1 MDTKAYID
9 SLVQKGKTAVE
20 EISDYSQ
27 EQIDKMVQA
36 IAKASMAH
44 AMEVAQINMVETG
57 MGNLQALT
65 SMASGAMLF
74 YDGVKGQKSLG
85 LIEEDPVTGLR
96 TYAKPMGVLC
106 CSAPSTTPV
115 FNIIFVAI
123 HGLKSGNAVIS
134 CPHPNAKKCAIRE
147 IEVMREALDSVGAP
161 MDLLQVVEEPTVELS
176 GLLMEACDAII
187 AVGGTNMVKAAY
199 SKGKPCF
206 GVGQGNVQT
215 LLGKDYSELDNMA
228 KEMVE
233 SRINGNGVPC
243 TGEQTL
249 WIPREKHDAVVEA
262 FRKQGAVLI
271 NDPDVI
277 DQMRKTFFDARGINR
292 QIVGK
297 RPKKALA
304 AVGID
309 LEEVDDRAKL
319 ILVELNSWGK
329 DEPLAREI
337 MFPIIRL
344 NMYDDFEEA
353 VRLARGNLLIEGAG
367 HSAGVWSRDEKEI
380 EYAAHILPVGR
391 IMVEQGGGNS
401 TGSFFNGL
409 PFTNAVGCG
418 TWGGN
423 TISENLTFKHLRN
436 FTKVATMKN
445 AAAMMTMDFQAMM
458 ACD

>member
-1 MDTKAYID
+1 MDNKAYID
-9 SLVQKGKTAVE
+9 SLVLKGKAAVE
-20 EISDYSQ
+20 KISGYSQ

-36 IAKASMAH
+36 ISKASMAH

-65 SMASGAMLF
+65 SMSSGAMLF

-85 LIEEDPVTGLR
+85 LIDEDPVTGLR
-96 TYAKPMGVLC
+96 TFAKPMGVLC

-134 CPHPNAKKCAIRE
+134 CPHPNAKKCVIRE
-147 IEVMREALDSVGAP
+147 IEVMREALVSVGAP
-161 MDLLQVVEEPTVELS
+161 ADLLQVIEEPTIELS
-176 GLLMEACDAII
+176 GILMESCDAII
-187 AVGGTNMVKAAY
+187 AVGGAAMVKAAY

-215 LLGKDYSELDNMA
+215 LLGKDYADLDNMA
-228 KEMVE
+228 KNMFE

-249 WIPREKHDAVVEA
+249 WIPRDKHDAVVAA
-262 FRKQGAVLI
+262 FEKLGAYYL
-271 NDPDVI
+271 NDKAVI
-277 DQMRKTFFDARGINR
+277 DQMRAAFFDERGINR
-292 QIVGK
+292 AIVGK

-304 AVGID
+304 AAGITLED
-309 LEEVDDRAKL
+309 LSDKNQL
-319 ILVELNSWGK
+319 LLVELNSWGK

-344 NMYDDFEEA
+344 NMYDDFDEA

-367 HSAGVWSRDEKEI
+367 HSAGVWSRDQKEI
-380 EYAAHILPVGR
+380 DYAAHMLPVGR
-391 IMVEQGGGNS
+391 LLVEQGGGNS

-423 TISENLTFKHLRN
+423 TISENLTFRHLRN
-436 FTKVATMKN
+436 FTKVANMKN
-445 AAAMMTMDFQAMM
+445 AGIMAKIDFQKMM

>member
-1 MDTKAYID
+1 MDNKAYID
-9 SLVQKGKTAVE
+9 SLVLKGKAAVE
-20 EISDYSQ
+20 KISGYSQ

-36 IAKASMAH
+36 ISKASMAH

-65 SMASGAMLF
+65 SMSSGAMLF

-85 LIEEDPVTGLR
+85 LIDEDPVTGLR
-96 TYAKPMGVLC
+96 TFAKPMGVLC

-134 CPHPNAKKCAIRE
+134 CPHPNAKKCVIRE
-147 IEVMREALDSVGAP
+147 IEVMREALVSVGAP
-161 MDLLQVVEEPTVELS
+161 ADLLQVIEEPAIELS
-176 GLLMEACDAII
+176 GILMESCDAII
-187 AVGGTNMVKAAY
+187 AVGGAAMVKAAY

-215 LLGKDYSELDNMA
+215 LLGKDYADLDNMA
-228 KEMVE
+228 KNMFE

-249 WIPREKHDAVVEA
+249 WIPRDKHDAVVAA
-262 FRKQGAVLI
+262 FEKLGAYYL
-271 NDPDVI
+271 NDKAVI
-277 DQMRKTFFDARGINR
+277 DQMRAAFFDERGINR
-292 QIVGK
+292 AIVGK

-304 AVGID
+304 AAGITLED
-309 LEEVDDRAKL
+309 LSDKNQL
-319 ILVELNSWGK
+319 LLVELNSWGK

-344 NMYDDFEEA
+344 NMYDDFDEA

-367 HSAGVWSRDEKEI
+367 HSAGVWSRDQKEI
-380 EYAAHILPVGR
+380 DYAAHMLPVGR
-391 IMVEQGGGNS
+391 LLVEQGGGNS

-423 TISENLTFKHLRN
+423 TISENLTFRHLRN
-436 FTKVATMKN
+436 FTKVANMKN
-445 AAAMMTMDFQAMM
+445 AGIMAKIDFQKMM

>member
-1 MDTKAYID
+1 MDGKTYIE
-9 SLVQKGKTAVE
+9 SLVAKGRVAVE
-20 EISDYSQ
+20 EISGYSQ

-36 IAKASMAH
+36 IAQASMAH
-44 AMEVAQINMVETG
+44 AIEVAQINMVETG
-57 MGNLQALT
+57 MGSLEAMT

-85 LIEEDPVTGLR
+85 LLEEDPVTGLK

-115 FNIIFVAI
+115 FNTIFVAI

-134 CPHPNAKKCAIRE
+134 CPHPNAKKCVQRE
-147 IEVMREALDSVGAP
+147 IEIMREALVSVGAP
-161 MDLLQVVEEPTVELS
+161 ADLLQAVEEPTIELS
-176 GLLMEACDAII
+176 GILMETCDAII
-187 AVGGTNMVKAAY
+187 AVGGSNMVKAAY

-206 GVGQGNVQT
+206 GVGQGNVQC
-215 LLGKDYSELDNMA
+215 LLGKDYEDIDNMA
-228 KEMVE
+228 KEVVTN
-233 SRINGNGVPC
+233 RINGNGVPC

-262 FRKQGAVLI
+262 FKKQGACYI
-271 NDPDVI
+271 DDPQLVDK
-277 DQMRKTFFDARGINR
+277 MRATFFDERGINR
-292 QIVGK
+292 SIVGK

-304 AVGID
+304 AVDIETDD
-309 LEEVDDRAKL
+309 LGDKSKL
-319 ILVELNSWGK
+319 LLLELNSWGK

-344 NMYDDFEEA
+344 NMYDDFFEA
-353 VRLARGNLLIEGAG
+353 VRLARGNLEIEGAG
-367 HSAGVWSRDEKEI
+367 HSTGIWSRDPEEI
-380 EYAAHILPVGR
+380 DYAAKILPVGR
-391 IMVEQGGGNS
+391 LMVEQGCGNA

-436 FTKVATMKN
+436 YTKVANMQN
-445 AAAMMTMDFQAMM
+445 AASMMTMDFQKMM
-458 ACD
+458 ACE

>member
-1 MDTKAYID
+1 MDNKAYID
-9 SLVQKGKTAVE
+9 SLVLKGKAAVE
-20 EISDYSQ
+20 KISGYSQ

-36 IAKASMAH
+36 ISKASMAH

-65 SMASGAMLF
+65 SMSSGAMLF

-85 LIEEDPVTGLR
+85 LIDEDPVTGLR
-96 TYAKPMGVLC
+96 TFAKPMGVLC

-134 CPHPNAKKCAIRE
+134 CPHPNAKKCVIRE
-147 IEVMREALDSVGAP
+147 IEVMREALVSVGAP
-161 MDLLQVVEEPTVELS
+161 ADLLQVIEEPTIELS
-176 GLLMEACDAII
+176 GILMESCDAII
-187 AVGGTNMVKAAY
+187 AVGGAAMVKAAY

-215 LLGKDYSELDNMA
+215 LLGKDYADLDNMA
-228 KEMVE
+228 KNMFE

-249 WIPREKHDAVVEA
+249 WIPRDKHDAVVAA
-262 FRKQGAVLI
+262 FEKLGAYYL
-271 NDPDVI
+271 NDKAVI
-277 DQMRKTFFDARGINR
+277 DQMRAAFFDERGINR
-292 QIVGK
+292 AIVGK

-304 AVGID
+304 AAGITLED
-309 LEEVDDRAKL
+309 LSDKNQLLV
-319 ILVELNSWGK
+319 VELNSWGK

-344 NMYDDFEEA
+344 NMYDDFDEA

-367 HSAGVWSRDEKEI
+367 HSAGVWSRDQKEI
-380 EYAAHILPVGR
+380 DYAAHMLPVGR
-391 IMVEQGGGNS
+391 LLVEQGGGNS

-423 TISENLTFKHLRN
+423 TISENLTFRHLRN
-436 FTKVATMKN
+436 FTKVANMKN
-445 AAAMMTMDFQAMM
+445 AGIMAKIDFQKMM

>member
-1 MDTKAYID
+1 MDNKAYID
-9 SLVQKGKTAVE
+9 SLVLKGKAAVE
-20 EISDYSQ
+20 KISGYSQ

-36 IAKASMAH
+36 ISKASMAH

-65 SMASGAMLF
+65 SMSSGAMLF

-85 LIEEDPVTGLR
+85 LIDEDPVTGLR
-96 TYAKPMGVLC
+96 TFAKPMGVLC

-134 CPHPNAKKCAIRE
+134 CPHPNAKKCVIRE
-147 IEVMREALDSVGAP
+147 IEVMREALVSVGAP
-161 MDLLQVVEEPTVELS
+161 ADLLQVIEEPTIELS
-176 GLLMEACDAII
+176 GILMESCDAII
-187 AVGGTNMVKAAY
+187 AVGGAAMVKAAY

-215 LLGKDYSELDNMA
+215 LLGKDYADLDNMA
-228 KEMVE
+228 KNMFE

-249 WIPREKHDAVVEA
+249 WIPRDKHDAVVAA
-262 FRKQGAVLI
+262 FEKLGAYYL
-271 NDPDVI
+271 NDKAVI
-277 DQMRKTFFDARGINR
+277 GQMRAAFFDERGINR
-292 QIVGK
+292 AIVGK

-304 AVGID
+304 AAGITLED
-309 LEEVDDRAKL
+309 LSDKNQLLV
-319 ILVELNSWGK
+319 VELNSWGK

-344 NMYDDFEEA
+344 NMYDDFDEA

-367 HSAGVWSRDEKEI
+367 HSAGVWSRDQKEI
-380 EYAAHILPVGR
+380 DYAAHMLPVGR
-391 IMVEQGGGNS
+391 LLVEQGGGNS

-423 TISENLTFKHLRN
+423 TISENLTFRHLRN
-436 FTKVATMKN
+436 FTKVATMQN
-445 AAAMMTMDFQAMM
+445 AGIMAKIDFQKMM

>member
-1 MDTKAYID
+1 MDNKAYID
-9 SLVQKGKTAVE
+9 SLVQKGKVAVE
-20 EISDYSQ
+20 EISGYSQ

-74 YDGVKGQKSLG
+74 YNGVKGQQSLG

-147 IEVMREALDSVGAP
+147 IEVMREALASVGAP
-161 MDLLQVVEEPTVELS
+161 MDLLQVVEEPTIELS

-215 LLGKDYSELDNMA
+215 LLGKEYTELDNMA
-228 KEMVE
+228 KEMME
-233 SRINGNGVPC
+233 YTKMN
-243 TGEQTL
+243 
-249 WIPREKHDAVVEA
+249 
-262 FRKQGAVLI
+262 VL
-271 NDPDVI
+271 V
-277 DQMRKTFFDARGINR
+277 Q
-292 QIVGK
+292 
-297 RPKKALA
+297 
-304 AVGID
+304 
-309 LEEVDDRAKL
+309 
-319 ILVELNSWGK
+319 
-329 DEPLAREI
+329 
-337 MFPIIRL
+337 
-344 NMYDDFEEA
+344 
-353 VRLARGNLLIEGAG
+353 
-367 HSAGVWSRDEKEI
+367 SA
-380 EYAAHILPVGR
+380 
-391 IMVEQGGGNS
+391 
-401 TGSFFNGL
+401 
-409 PFTNAVGCG
+409 
-418 TWGGN
+418 
-423 TISENLTFKHLRN
+423 
-436 FTKVATMKN
+436 
-445 AAAMMTMDFQAMM
+445 QAML
-458 ACD
+458 AQANQATQGVLSLLQ